1 MNGRCGYR
9 LDGKHLRKPPMMEP
23 LLDLLVSICSIAT
36 IGQYVWSMRAHF
48 QLQGMSPGAMVISAV
63 VIATA
68 LFFLAILWIQSQPVP
83 AKLAGLAVE
92 LASSVLFWWAI
103 VTSRRARLHFAFA
116 PDNPHSL
123 LTDGP
128 YRYIRHPFYSSYIIF
143 WIGWGIAT
151 WSIWA
156 VVPVAGITVLYVV
169 AALGEEKKFSRTL
182 LAGDYQAYRGRAGL
196 FWPRLGW

>member
-1 MNGRCGYR
+1 
-9 LDGKHLRKPPMMEP
+9 
-23 LLDLLVSICSIAT
+23 ICSIAT

-48 QLQGMSPGAMVISAV
+48 QLQGMSPGAMAISAV

-68 LFFLAILWIQSQPVP
+68 LFFLATLWIQSKPVP

-128 YRYIRHPFYSSYIIF
+128 YRYKI
-143 WIGWGIAT
+143 
-151 WSIWA
+151 
-156 VVPVAGITVLYVV
+156 
-169 AALGEEKKFSRTL
+169 
-182 LAGDYQAYRGRAGL
+182 
-196 FWPRLGW
+196 